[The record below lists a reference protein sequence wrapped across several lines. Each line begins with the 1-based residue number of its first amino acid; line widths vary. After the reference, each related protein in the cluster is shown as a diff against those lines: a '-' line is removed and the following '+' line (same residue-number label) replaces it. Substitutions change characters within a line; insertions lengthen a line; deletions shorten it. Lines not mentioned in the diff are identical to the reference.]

1 MKSSFQNILQFGW
14 KYKGYA
20 LLNIIFNAL
29 YALFSALS
37 FVSLLPMLNVLFET
51 TTRQLEPAKYEGVF
65 RLHHYMRDSLNFH
78 IAQRLDSDPEGTLI
92 LVIGLVLSLFFL
104 KNICNYLAMYFITYL
119 RNGIIK
125 DLRNSIYMK
134 IISLPISYFSEKKK
148 GDLMAKI
155 TSDVTELQVSFLS
168 ILELIVREP
177 LTILFSLTAMLFFSV
192 KLTLFVLFF
201 IPISG
206 LIISA
211 IGKKLK
217 SHSDKVQQEQGDFL
231 SLIDETVNG
240 QKIIKTF
247 AAGDHF
253 KEKFKAATKRFYDF
267 SNQLLHRASL
277 AGPASEFLGIV
288 AIGVLLWF
296 GGNMVLV
303 EGSISGTSFIV
314 YMGLA
319 YNILT
324 PAKAISKA
332 SYSIQKGNAAAER
345 ILEILNTK
353 DQLKDAPNAQNL
365 KSFTTNIVFTNVA
378 FRYEE
383 NAVLENV
390 SFEVSK
396 GQMVALVGPSGSGK
410 TTLTYLLNRFYDI
423 DQGSLKIDGIPINEI
438 RKESLYQKI
447 GMVTQESILFN
458 DSVYNNLKLGN
469 PNATSKAI
477 EAAAKAANAHAFIK
491 ELPQGYNTPI
501 GDSGNKLS
509 GGQKQRLTIAR
520 ALLKDPELLILDE
533 ATSALDTEAEQQVQN
548 ALEELMKNR
557 TSFVIAHRLSTI
569 QNADLI
575 LVLKKGKIV
584 ASGSH
589 KDLLKTSEEYNS
601 WVQMQRMD

>member
-37 FVSLLPMLNVLFET
+37 FVSLIPMLNVLFET

-477 EAAAKAANAHAFIK
+477 EAAAKAANAHTFIK
-491 ELPQGYNTPI
+491 ELPQVYNTPI

>member
-1 MKSSFQNILQFGW
+1 MKSSFQNIIQFGW
-14 KYKGYA
+14 RYRGYA
-20 LLNIIFNAL
+20 FLNLIFNAL

-37 FVSLLPMLNVLFET
+37 FVSLIPMLNVLFET
-51 TTRQLEPAKYEGVF
+51 TEKQIEPAHYEGFFSV
-65 RLHHYMRDSLNFH
+65 HHYIRDSLNFY
-78 IAQRLDSDPEGTLI
+78 IASQVDQNPQGTLI
-92 LVIGLVLSLFFL
+92 FVIGLVLSLFFL
-104 KNICNYLAMYFITYL
+104 KNICNYLALYYITYL

-125 DLRNSIYMK
+125 DLRNTIYEK
-134 IISLPISYFSEKKK
+134 IITLPISYFSEKKK

-155 TSDVTELQVSFLS
+155 TSDVTELQISFLS

-177 LTILFSLTAMLFFSV
+177 LTILFSLAAMLFFSV
-192 KLTLFVLFF
+192 KLTFFVLFF

-206 LIISA
+206 LIISR

-217 SHSDKVQQEQGDFL
+217 SQSEKIQKEQGDFL

-253 KEKFKAATKRFYDF
+253 KHKFKSATTRFYDF

-288 AIGVLLWF
+288 AIGVLLWY
-296 GGNMVLV
+296 GGTMVLV

-353 DQLKDAPNAQNL
+353 DQLKDAPNAKEL
-365 KSFTTNIVFTNVA
+365 KTFSDRIIFDKVA

-383 NAVLENV
+383 NPVLEDV
-390 SFEVSK
+390 SFEVKK

-410 TTLTYLLNRFYDI
+410 TTLTYLLNRFYDVN
-423 DQGSLKIDGIPINEI
+423 QGKLTIDGIPIDQI
-438 RKESLYQKI
+438 KKESLYQKI

-469 PNATSKAI
+469 PNASSEAI
-477 EAAAKAANAHAFIK
+477 EAAAKAANAEEFIQK
-491 ELPQGYNTPI
+491 LPQGYHTII

-520 ALLKDPELLILDE
+520 ALLKDPDLLILDE
-533 ATSALDTEAEQQVQN
+533 ATSALDTEAEQQVQK
-548 ALEELMKNR
+548 ALVELMKNR

-569 QNADLI
+569 QKADLI
-575 LVLKKGKIV
+575 LVLKQGKIV

-589 KDLLKTSEEYNS
+589 KKLLQKSEEYKS
-601 WVQMQRMD
+601 WVQIQQMD